1 MLQRRFKYVIL
12 ISIDFVLTQVNCDSK
27 GSMLW
32 ELTVRFLQAMKYIDQ
47 APDYDKKMELINVS
61 ATSFAVST
69 LLSSR
74 NTLCFSISKGSML
87 WHVYHVFYFLCIFCI
102 VADTEGG
109 YRWEDSCGA

>member
-61 ATSFAVST
+61 ATSFTVST

-74 NTLCFSISKGSML
+74 NTLCFSICSQHLSL
-87 WHVYHVFYFLCIFCI
+87 HF
-102 VADTEGG
+102 D
-109 YRWEDSCGA
+109 R